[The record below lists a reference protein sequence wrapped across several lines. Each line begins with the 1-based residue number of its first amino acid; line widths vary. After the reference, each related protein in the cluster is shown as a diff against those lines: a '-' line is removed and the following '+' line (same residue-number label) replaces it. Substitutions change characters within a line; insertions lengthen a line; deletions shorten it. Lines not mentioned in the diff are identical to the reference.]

1 MARREAQ
8 KPGEVM
14 GGLVMYQGGKTWHY
28 CVRWRG
34 KVRKG
39 DTKCSSRT
47 AAVKWL
53 DLEKEKWAHE
63 EHHAPV
69 DTLPTL
75 REAWAVWD
83 EKKAS
88 SVSKSH
94 RRYMKGVIH
103 QHTHEWLDKP
113 LTALNGSA
121 IGTLKDRYMSSSGKG
136 YRKPPTKGKEGNP
149 AHTTRKHSE
158 GGWNKVL
165 VQLRALVGFAI
176 QEGWISERTFSA
188 KGQWLKPSAPS
199 AGFLWPEQVQAFLA
213 EIDTIRKCREG
224 DLYPHPGIFIR
235 LMIGV
240 GLREGEAL
248 NLEWDRVVWRQN
260 VIIIADARTTDWRPK
275 DRDKRE
281 IEMPEWLRDYL
292 LNWWAFCDRPSKGLL
307 MVSRKGGALR
317 ESAAKKAV
325 ARGAKVLKIVGLHPH
340 SLRATF
346 ATTMWECGATL
357 DEIAEMLGHED
368 PDTTLKHYIRRRPK
382 GQTENQAKA
391 AEAMGF
397 TPSKKAKP

>member
-1 MARREAQ
+1 
-8 KPGEVM
+8 
-14 GGLVMYQGGKTWHY
+14 MYPGGKTWHY
-28 CVRWRG
+28 CVKWRG
-34 KVRKG
+34 KARKG

-53 DLEKEKWAHE
+53 ELEKAKWARE
-63 EHHAPV
+63 EHHAPETAV
-69 DTLPTL
+69 PTL
-75 REAWAVWD
+75 REAWEVWD

-94 RRYMKGVIH
+94 RRYMKGVVH

-121 IGTLKDRYMSSSGKG
+121 IGTLKDRYMGSSGKG
-136 YRKPPTKGKEGNP
+136 YRKPTNAEDGKQAPEHTK
-149 AHTTRKHSE
+149 RKHSE

-176 QEGWISERTFSA
+176 QEGWITERTFSA

-213 EIDTIRKCREG
+213 EIDTIRKCRKG
-224 DLYPHPGIFIR
+224 DLFPHPGIFIR
-235 LMIGV
+235 LFLGA

-281 IEMPEWLRDYL
+281 IEMPEWLHDYL
-292 LNWWAFCDRPSKGLL
+292 LKWWAFCGHPSEGLL
-307 MVSRKGGALR
+307 MESRKGGALR

-325 ARGAKVLKIVGLHPH
+325 ARGAKTLKITGLHPH

-397 TPSKKAKP
+397 TPSKKGQP